1 MTGFMRPL
9 ITLTT
14 DFGSGSPYVAQ
25 MKGVILSLCR
35 EVDLV
40 DISHAI
46 GPQNIREGAVVL
58 ADATPRFPP
67 GTIHVAVV
75 DPGVGSSR
83 PLLYAEIGQQRYLA
97 PDNGLL
103 SLLATQQRPQR
114 IRALENDSLWLSSTS
129 HTFHGRDILAP
140 VAAHL
145 ALGVEADDLGPP
157 LAALHTL
164 PWAQPQRTADVVQG
178 EVLYID
184 SFGNVITNL
193 ARDDVA
199 AVGNPARLVITCGGR
214 TIRGLVPTYA
224 AAMPQELVALFDS
237 QGRLELAIVQG
248 NAARELGTEVGAP
261 ITIKEQGEWELA
273 DRSAGDAWNQP

>member
-1 MTGFMRPL
+1 MSRPL

-75 DPGVGSSR
+75 DPGVGTSR
-83 PLLYAEIGQQRYLA
+83 RLLYAEIGQQRYLA

-114 IRALENDSLWLSSTS
+114 IRALENDSLWLSSAS
-129 HTFHGRDILAP
+129 HTFHGRHPGPRCGSFGIGRRGGRSGTSARS
-140 VAAHL
+140 AARTS
-145 ALGVEADDLGPP
+145 LGP
-157 LAALHTL
+157 ATKN
-164 PWAQPQRTADVVQG
+164 G
-178 EVLYID
+178 
-184 SFGNVITNL
+184 
-193 ARDDVA
+193 
-199 AVGNPARLVITCGGR
+199 
-214 TIRGLVPTYA
+214 
-224 AAMPQELVALFDS
+224 
-237 QGRLELAIVQG
+237 
-248 NAARELGTEVGAP
+248 
-261 ITIKEQGEWELA
+261 
-273 DRSAGDAWNQP
+273 